1 MYSTGVLMLNQLY
14 GSGGGGDSGGENAC
28 LLCIYRPIVLVL
40 CSSCFNTAS
49 KVLQPIIPEIAM
61 DVWYLWNLDCGF
73 LLQQVNRCSIALY
86 LVNNHRQFVLF
97 LCGVVL

>member
-14 GSGGGGDSGGENAC
+14 GSGGGGGENAC
-28 LLCIYRPIVLVL
+28 LLCIYRFMVLVL
-40 CSSCFNTAS
+40 CLGCFSTAS

-61 DVWYLWNLDCGF
+61 DVWYLWNLDCRF
-73 LLQQVNRCSIALY
+73 LLQQVNRCSTVLY

-97 LCGVVL
+97 LRRVAL

>member
-14 GSGGGGDSGGENAC
+14 GSGGGGGGENAC
-28 LLCIYRPIVLVL
+28 LLCIYRFMVLVL
-40 CSSCFNTAS
+40 CLGCFSTAS

-61 DVWYLWNLDCGF
+61 GVWYLWNLDCRF
-73 LLQQVNRCSIALY
+73 LLQQVNRCSTVLY

-97 LCGVVL
+97 LRRVAL